1 MICIALIW
9 KSISSKEIAT
19 VKDGSAGVGGVVVVS
34 WALNAE
40 NCFGACIDG

>member
-1 MICIALIW
+1 MTCIALIW
-9 KSISSKEIAT
+9 KSTSSKEMAT
-19 VKDGSAGVGGVVVVS
+19 VRDGRAGVMVVS